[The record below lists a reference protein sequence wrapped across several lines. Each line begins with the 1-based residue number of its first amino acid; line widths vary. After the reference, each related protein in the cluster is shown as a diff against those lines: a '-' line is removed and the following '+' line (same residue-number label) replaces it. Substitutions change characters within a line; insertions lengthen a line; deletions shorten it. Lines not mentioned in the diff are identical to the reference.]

1 MTKDMLHQRALSEEE
16 AYFRRRDAQLIA
28 TLRQNAKFS
37 EIAHAL
43 AEKLHADEPT
53 LLERIKK
60 LGVTLDTGAAFI
72 LAPLVEVAWVDGN
85 VTDAER
91 AAILHIAEQRG
102 VKPGSVD
109 YRQLLDWLDHR
120 PPDDIFQT
128 ALEAIRI
135 GISVLPPDE
144 SKRRVS
150 AMIHAC
156 EDVAR
161 AGGWLS
167 GVFQLEG
174 ITRDEAAVI
183 AAIRRHLET
192 QAN

>member
-1 MTKDMLHQRALSEEE
+1 MAKDMFRKRAQAEEE
-16 AYFRRRDAQLIA
+16 AYFHRRDAELIA
-28 TLRQNAKFS
+28 KLRQNAEFS

-60 LGVTLDTGAAFI
+60 LGVTLETGAAFI

-85 VTDAER
+85 VSDAER
-91 AAILHIAEQRG
+91 AAILHIAKQRG
-102 VKPGSVD
+102 VQPGSAD
-109 YRQLLDWLDHR
+109 HRQLLDWLDHR
-120 PPDDIFQT
+120 PPDEILHT

-144 SKRRVS
+144 AEQRIS
-150 AMIHAC
+150 AIIKAC
-156 EDVAR
+156 KNVAE

-167 GVFQLEG
+167 ELLHLEG
-174 ITRDEAAVI
+174 ITRDESAVI
-183 AAIRRHLET
+183 AAIRRHLEK
-192 QAN
+192 